1 MFILKI
7 LSLLTDNE
15 GITDVY
21 RPTSKIL
28 AKLAK
33 ALGNGDKYF
42 KVTSGR
48 LLSIISDKI
57 TL

>member
-28 AKLAK
+28 TKLAK
-33 ALGNGDKYF
+33 ALGNGDKYL
-42 KVTSGR
+42 R
-48 LLSIISDKI
+48 
-57 TL
+57 